1 MISSQNKHHR
11 ARYTAAPAAWL
22 CLLSFG
28 LLFFGFLSTGCS
40 TDHNQANT
48 PINITLAAE
57 MSLLPATVW
66 VAEEKGI
73 FKKHNINLT
82 VLEYDSGRNALESML
97 KDPTINISTVAQ
109 TPVVFNS
116 FNNEPYV
123 IFATMAYSLDDTKL
137 LARKDHGI
145 EKPEDLKGKKIGATV
160 RSTGH
165 YFLEGFL
172 NHYNYNLK
180 DITLVD
186 VDASEL
192 KSKLESGELDAI
204 TTWEPHITN
213 AEKSM
218 GKEKLTLL
226 ISPTPFRKDFF
237 FTAHKDYAIKHSD
250 RLERFLSALIEAEDY
265 ITKHPE
271 DAQNI
276 IAYRLGVKLEL
287 VKAIWG
293 NFTFDV
299 SLEQSILV
307 NLENEALWATEF
319 FKDSKK
325 VPNYLDFIDIKP
337 LLKVK
342 PHGVNLIY

>member
-1 MISSQNKHHR
+1 MESKNNNNPTDKSGVILLYISSV
-11 ARYTAAPAAWL
+11 L
-22 CLLSFG
+22 FISILS
-28 LLFFGFLSTGCS
+28 SSCS
-40 TDHNQANT
+40 TEQGQSKA

-66 VAEEKGI
+66 VAEQKGF
-73 FKKHNINLT
+73 FKKYNITLN

-97 KDPTINISTVAQ
+97 KDPSINISTVAQ

-172 NHYNYNLK
+172 NHYNYNLQ
-180 DITLVD
+180 DITLID
-186 VDASEL
+186 VNASQL

-204 TTWEPHITN
+204 TSWEPHISN
-213 AEKSM
+213 AEKSL

-237 FTAHKDYAIKHSD
+237 FTAHKDYAKKHSD
-250 RLERFLSALIEAEDY
+250 RLERFLSALIDAEDY
-265 ITKHPE
+265 ISENPE
-271 DAQNI
+271 DAQI
-276 IAYRLGVKLEL
+276 IISQRLGVKLDL
-287 VKAIWG
+287 IKKIWKS
-293 NFTFDV
+293 FTFDV

-307 NLENEALWATEF
+307 NLENEALWATAF
-319 FKDSKK
+319 FKNTKT

-337 LLKVK
+337 LSKVK
-342 PHGVNLIY
+342 PHSVNLIY